1 MSNRNLVDFREW
13 RAPRFEPRKENF
25 ANARETLALLQ
36 AFTSIECPLVRGE
49 IIKTAQKAAFPD
61 GLPPPENAA

>member
-13 RAPRFEPRKENF
+13 RAPRFKPREL

-49 IIKTAQKAAFPD
+49 IIRTVQKAAFPG

>member
-13 RAPRFEPRKENF
+13 RAPRFKPRKGNF

-49 IIKTAQKAAFPD
+49 IIRTVQKAAFPG